1 MDSYVWY
8 IVGGIILFFIIVG
21 FVADKSGLA
30 KKTFSKNNTIPK
42 KKEQVQTEEVITNN
56 MSTLESA
63 NEESFIQDEVQVSV
77 DDNYGNSVYENVDV
91 IESDNNDFLI
101 QEEVQSVTE
110 DNYENEMTENVDSLE
125 IVDYASGE
133 ASDLENEVSEDD
145 QVYEEKIYLNDE
157 VEADEESHDILD
169 KTYLEIDESVDETE
183 KKINSELEQENSVA
197 SEDAEVEWGI
207 SEDDMSESS
216 EGLEDVE
223 LPDLSDLNIGEDEDV
238 WKF

>member
-30 KKTFSKNNTIPK
+30 KKTFSKNNIAPK
-42 KKEQVQTEEVITNN
+42 KKEQIQNEEVIVNN
-56 MSTLESA
+56 VSTLENA
-63 NEESFIQDEVQVSV
+63 NEESFIQDEVQASV
-77 DDNYGNSVYENVDV
+77 DDNYDSSMYENMDDV
-91 IESDNNDFLI
+91 ESNDNDFLI
-101 QEEVQSVTE
+101 QEKVQPVIV
-110 DNYENEMTENVDSLE
+110 DNYENEVVENTSSLE
-125 IVDYASGE
+125 SVDYVSDE
-133 ASDLENEVSEDD
+133 SSDLENEISEDN

-157 VEADEESHDILD
+157 VEANEESHDILD

-183 KKINSELEQENSVA
+183 KKINLELEQENSIA
-197 SEDAEVEWGI
+197 SDDAEIEWGI
-207 SEDDMSESS
+207 SENDMSESS
-216 EGLEDVE
+216 EGLEGVE